1 LFHDKL
7 SEKLFPPPC
16 TTESPGIVSRGFRL
30 WGSKYPPVV
39 GLGDSARSLHCRR
52 EKRRTIEER
61 GDHDDYGYLEA
72 EIAPGKNGDAIAFDI
87 ELRNAS
93 GENTG
98 DLKC

>member
-1 LFHDKL
+1 
-7 SEKLFPPPC
+7 
-16 TTESPGIVSRGFRL
+16 
-30 WGSKYPPVV
+30 
-39 GLGDSARSLHCRR
+39 LGDSARSLHCRR

-61 GDHDDYGYLEA
+61 GDQDDYGYLEA